1 MSRHNETT
9 MTEMSDL
16 SNSQH
21 SSTPRRSL
29 DNQDDIASMPGTPGP
44 YPSYFNNGSSSVP
57 LSAVNSVANFK
68 SAAPSTTTGFALHSN
83 EPKYF
88 HSRRI
93 QKGQVE
99 KPWTERKDKKQVLVK
114 WVPVVGIIL
123 GFCVAGV
130 LIWDGMKSV
139 TNSNYCPVYTD
150 DFSSGTLN
158 PNIWTK
164 EVEVGGF
171 G

>member
-1 MSRHNETT
+1 

-29 DNQDDIASMPGTPGP
+29 DGEDDIASMPATPGP
-44 YPSYFNNGSSSVP
+44 YPYASSAP

-68 SAAPSTTTGFALHSN
+68 SAAPSTTTGFQLNSV

-99 KPWTERKDKKQVLVK
+99 KPWTERKDKKEKWVK
-114 WVPVVGIIL
+114 WIPVIGIVVG
-123 GFCVAGV
+123 FAVAGV
-130 LIWDGMKSV
+130 LIWDGMQSV
-139 TNSNYCPVYTD
+139 TNSNYCAVYTD

-158 PNIWTK
+158 PDIWTK
-164 EVEVGGF
+164 EVQVGGF

>member
-29 DNQDDIASMPGTPGP
+29 DGEDDIVSVPATPGP
-44 YPSYFNNGSSSVP
+44 YPYYGNGPPSAP
-57 LSAVNSVANFK
+57 LSAPASVANFK
-68 SAAPSTTTGFALHSN
+68 SASVSGFAIQTN
-83 EPKYF
+83 EPRYF
-88 HSRRI
+88 HSRRV

-99 KPWTERKDKKQVLVK
+99 KPWTERKDKKQKFVK
-114 WVPVVGIIL
+114 WIPVVGIAL
-123 GFCVAGV
+123 GFAVAGV
-130 LIWDGMKSV
+130 LIWDGLKSV
-139 TNSNYCPVYTD
+139 TNHNYCPVYID
-150 DFSSGTLN
+150 DFKSGTLN

>member
-1 MSRHNETT
+1 
-9 MTEMSDL
+9 MTELSDL

-29 DNQDDIASMPGTPGP
+29 DGDDEIASMPATPGP
-44 YPSYFNNGSSSVP
+44 YPYYNNGPSSAP

-68 SAAPSTTTGFALHSN
+68 SGAAGTSSGFALHSN

-88 HSRRI
+88 HSRRV
-93 QKGQVE
+93 QKGNVE
-99 KPWTERKDKKQVLVK
+99 KPWTERKDKKEKWVK
-114 WVPVVGIIL
+114 WVPVVGIVI
-123 GFCVAGV
+123 GFAVAGV
-130 LIWDGMKSV
+130 LIWDGMRSV
-139 TNSNYCPVYTD
+139 TNNNYCPVYTD
-150 DFSSGTLN
+150 DFKSGTLN
-158 PNIWTK
+158 PDIWTK